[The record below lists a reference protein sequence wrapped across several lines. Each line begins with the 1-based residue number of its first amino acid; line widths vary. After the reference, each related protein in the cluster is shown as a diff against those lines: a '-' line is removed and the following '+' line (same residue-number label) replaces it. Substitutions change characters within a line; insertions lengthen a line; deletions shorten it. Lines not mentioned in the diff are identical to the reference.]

1 MRSRDHR
8 TKRDAAFRR
17 GGFMPRKPLRKH
29 PPIPRRN
36 GGCGRTSIIRVNFC
50 CPLSWFRFYSPSQ
63 TLGSVQIHVFLTR
76 GIVHFYPPAQ
86 ALGSVQINMSLTR
99 DIVHLSLNYSDTN
112 RKSYRNPRIFNL
124 LSNVIRSHLLTT
136 EALFLKCL
144 SFPS

>member
-63 TLGSVQIHVFLTR
+63 TLGSVQINMSSTR
-76 GIVHFYPPAQ
+76 GIVQTSLLPPW
-86 ALGSVQINMSLTR
+86 LGEDSRYFRNGHRAVQDKKTL
-99 DIVHLSLNYSDTN
+99 SDTGI
-112 RKSYRNPRIFNL
+112 YIYTEPR
-124 LSNVIRSHLLTT
+124 
-136 EALFLKCL
+136 
-144 SFPS
+144 